1 MNELHVA
8 PSRRPDEQHMVQ
20 RRQASL
26 HALLD
31 TLPEVQGET
40 LALRVVLGL
49 SLLETAEA
57 TGVPVNTVR
66 SRVRLAREALRA
78 RIEAEPA

>member
-1 MNELHVA
+1 
-8 PSRRPDEQHMVQ
+8 MVQ